1 MIIIYKYATTTKTKT
16 RTKLKQ
22 NNPPPPPQQQHNNKQ
37 TKTKNVDITDT
48 VEGKKH
54 IVGLSRWAD
63 ATLAGEYPQHDEVQ
77 CR

>member
-1 MIIIYKYATTTKTKT
+1 M
-16 RTKLKQ
+16 
-22 NNPPPPPQQQHNNKQ
+22 QQHNNKQ
-37 TKTKNVDITDT
+37 TKTKNVEITDT